1 MDHFVWFLSTNL
13 PRWLPI
19 PSISNKTETLNRVTL
34 FLSFFGSSCNDTPQ
48 SSGADQR
55 YLHRKHRG
63 VHLSWTACW
72 GAEMTDV
79 TWQMCKK
86 MVSWSC
92 HGVTWS
98 QELTCFTTCWL
109 FSAPAEA
116 LVLQSP
122 IDRMDR
128 RGTWVGLIFLS
139 LFGDEH
145 QLSSASN
152 IWRLISHTFP
162 MVGCLVRTFT
172 KPFLVRI
179 IVRLSLS
186 IRRLKDLQRWDKM
199 G

>member
-1 MDHFVWFLSTNL
+1 MTI
-13 PRWLPI
+13 PI

-48 SSGADQR
+48 SSGVDQR

-128 RGTWVGLIFLS
+128 LATQKMRGI
-139 LFGDEH
+139 
-145 QLSSASN
+145 SSFSG
-152 IWRLISHTFP
+152 WFF
-162 MVGCLVRTFT
+162 C
-172 KPFLVRI
+172 PFLGI
-179 IVRLSLS
+179 LNTSLAQ
-186 IRRLKDLQRWDKM
+186 LQISGDWYPRHSQWL
-199 G
+199 GV